1 MLKAPF
7 KFEGSSQV
15 ANHTASAT
23 PINNQAIPTLTGT
36 DPSGNPT
43 KPKYVAVCHD
53 GSAAGLFIEIVFGQ
67 NAATTITAGN
77 GFMVPENEVVVFDV
91 TGFTH
96 YAIVAD
102 GADVEVR
109 LTSLGNY

>member
-7 KFEGSSQV
+7 KFEGSAQV
-15 ANHTASAT
+15 ANHTATAT
-23 PINNQAIPTLTGT
+23 PINNQAIPAL
-36 DPSGNPT
+36 SGSEP
-43 KPKYVAVCHD
+43 PKYVAVCHD
-53 GSAAGLFIEIVFGQ
+53 GSAAGLFLEIVFGQ

-109 LTSLGNY
+109 VTSLGNF